1 VVLHIPGRP
10 PHIRRTGVADL
21 LAENTS
27 LDVQGLC
34 YALKGTEV
42 WWNKAH
48 FVSQSTPARDEIF
61 SAQQL
66 EQAVLSGARLA
77 DRYLSMLEYF
87 ATAE

>member
-1 VVLHIPGRP
+1 MFKPP
-10 PHIRRTGVADL
+10 PHTKFLTG
-21 LAENTS
+21 
-27 LDVQGLC
+27 
-34 YALKGTEV
+34 
-42 WWNKAH
+42 
-48 FVSQSTPARDEIF
+48 PF

>member
-1 VVLHIPGRP
+1 
-10 PHIRRTGVADL
+10 
-21 LAENTS
+21 
-27 LDVQGLC
+27 
-34 YALKGTEV
+34 V

-48 FVSQSTPARDEIF
+48 FVGQSTPARDERF